1 MRNWIGSTPQHTPHW
16 HLTGFV
22 ILCARLRGTDPNV
35 TSPSLSFIPH
45 RMQRRLS
52 VALSMLVCLWMLATA
67 THFHTP
73 LDDLGAHHGAKEL
86 CGFCASVPTGGAAPS
101 VWTFTPISHRQ
112 HFSAPSEILPA
123 FCSLL
128 TASYRSRAPPTV

>member
-1 MRNWIGSTPQHTPHW
+1 MTSTR
-16 HLTGFV
+16 
-22 ILCARLRGTDPNV
+22 IV

-45 RMQRRLS
+45 RLQRRLS
-52 VALSMLVCLWMLATA
+52 VVLSMLVCLWMLGTA

-73 LDDLGAHHGAKEL
+73 LDDAGVHHNAKEL

-101 VWTFTPISHRQ
+101 VWTFAPIAQRQ
-112 HFSAPSEILPA
+112 HIFAPAEILPA
-123 FCSLL
+123 FRAHP